1 MSSVLLAELQ
11 KLVSA
16 HGYWVVALIVGLE
29 SMGLPGV
36 VANDRAECGDRNHHP
51 NVEAGFCRG
60 INGKCPLMVS
70 SATPVVDEQHGLG
83 LMQAQTTLDFLCGAF
98 QPMSKYRPTGSRL
111 CQLSLRSPSI
121 IAMRQPL
128 RLIAGAIMPV
138 GVKQS
143 KIDGL

>member
-60 INGKCPLMVS
+60 INGNEYEDRFCQCATVS
-70 SATPVVDEQHGLG
+70 QQEGVTVS
-83 LMQAQTTLDFLCGAF
+83 
-98 QPMSKYRPTGSRL
+98 QPEPIAAMSDPSSPARNLLSFSTCSGS
-111 CQLSLRSPSI
+111 
-121 IAMRQPL
+121 
-128 RLIAGAIMPV
+128 
-138 GVKQS
+138 
-143 KIDGL
+143 

>member
-60 INGKCPLMVS
+60 INGNEYEDRFCQCAHRIAAGGRNRISARANS
-70 SATPVVDEQHGLG
+70 SYV
-83 LMQAQTTLDFLCGAF
+83 
-98 QPMSKYRPTGSRL
+98 
-111 CQLSLRSPSI
+111 
-121 IAMRQPL
+121 
-128 RLIAGAIMPV
+128 
-138 GVKQS
+138 
-143 KIDGL
+143 